1 MQNGEYS
8 HFISRTTQPI
18 ISVSFYLANMT
29 NNYKILYDGS
39 GGGLLL
45 CIIGISTVNNQI
57 NLRSLVNIG
66 VTNIVNLCV

>member
-1 MQNGEYS
+1 MKTGEYS
-8 HFISRTTQPI
+8 HFISRTAQPI
-18 ISVSFYLANMT
+18 ISVSFYTANLT

-45 CIIGISTVNNQI
+45 CIIGISTLNNQI

-66 VTNIVNLCV
+66 TTNIVDLCV